1 MRKVKT
7 YKKYGLM
14 ESAESLH
21 VEIVNFVL
29 IEVVFCVNGG
39 TKVRK
44 VTFVM
49 CTNIPVLG
57 PQMPP
62 QVTNAIS
69 TFYAA
74 KWINL
79 MQHMPTANTK
89 TNGEKIKLARVR
101 A

>member
-1 MRKVKT
+1 M
-7 YKKYGLM
+7 G
-14 ESAESLH
+14 
-21 VEIVNFVL
+21 VNVTTT
-29 IEVVFCVNGG
+29 VQ
-39 TKVRK
+39 K

-79 MQHMPTANTK
+79 MQHMPTANIK
-89 TNGEKIKLARVR
+89 TTGEKIELARVG

>member
-1 MRKVKT
+1 
-7 YKKYGLM
+7 M

-21 VEIVNFVL
+21 VDIRMFVR
-29 IEVVFCVNGG
+29 IAEVLGANGD
-39 TKVRK
+39 TTVLK
-44 VTFVM
+44 VTFAM
-49 CTNIPVLG
+49 CANIPVLG
-57 PQMPP
+57 PKMPP

-79 MQHMPTANTK
+79 MQHMPTANIK
-89 TNGEKIKLARVR
+89 TTGEKIELARVG